1 MDVARPRPA
10 GPAPGLIVDMERYLL
25 PEQPVRSLADWQEM
39 GGGQALEIA
48 RRLGPDDTIEELGT
62 AGIRGRGG
70 AGFPTA
76 RKWSGLRSSSG
87 THRYV
92 VCNAAE
98 GEPSSFKDRA
108 LLRANPYQVVE
119 GLAIAA
125 LTIGAREA
133 YIGIKAS
140 FRRELE
146 RVVRALEEM
155 EAAGLAGD
163 VPIIVVGG
171 PDEYLFGEEKAM
183 LEVIEG
189 KPPLPRILPT
199 YEHGLFATGSQM
211 GWEAVPREPGHGPA
225 LDVSN
230 PTLVNNVETLANVAH
245 ILTRGAEWFR
255 GMGTAESPGHAVAT
269 VVGDVARPGVAEI
282 DLGMR
287 LSDLIDEVGGG
298 PRPGRR
304 IKAAFSGIS
313 NRVVTADKLDTRL
326 TYEDMAAV
334 GSGLGAV
341 GFAVYDDTACMVE
354 LAFQYSRFLWIESCG
369 QCPPCKLG
377 TQEITHRLNEIEAC
391 RGSEEDVAVIG
402 ARLGNVTDGNRCFL
416 PVEEQNVVGSI
427 LRAFPEEF
435 AAHLEGNCPNPRT
448 DLIAPK
454 VVDLADGVVTYD
466 EHHRLKLPDWTY
478 EDGA

>member
-1 MDVARPRPA
+1 
-10 GPAPGLIVDMERYLL
+10 MERYLL
-25 PEQPVRSLADWQEM
+25 PEQPVTTLERWRDA

-48 RRLGPDDTIEELGT
+48 RRLGPEATIEELGT
-62 AGIRGRGG
+62 AGLRGRGG

-76 RKWSGLRSSSG
+76 RKWAGVRSSAG
-87 THRYV
+87 THRFV

-119 GLAIAA
+119 GLAVAA

-133 YIGIKAS
+133 YIGIKGS

-146 RVVRALEEM
+146 RLVTAIEEM

-163 VPIIVVGG
+163 VAINVVGG
-171 PDEYLFGEEKAM
+171 PDEYLFGEEKAL

-189 KPPLPRILPT
+189 KPPLPRLLPP

-211 GWEAVPREPGHGPA
+211 GWESVPREPGHGA
-225 LDVSN
+225 AADVAN
-230 PTLVNNVETLANVAH
+230 PTLVNNVETLANVPA
-245 ILTRGAEWFR
+245 ILVQGAEWFR
-255 GMGTAESPGHAVAT
+255 TMGTAGSPGHAVAT
-269 VVGDVARPGVAEI
+269 VVGDVSRPGVAEI

-287 LSDLIDEVGGG
+287 LGDLIDAVGGG

-304 IKAAFSGIS
+304 VKAVFSGIS
-313 NRVVTADKLDTRL
+313 NPVVTADQLDTRL
-326 TYEDMAAV
+326 TYEDMAAI

-354 LAFQYSRFLWIESCG
+354 LAYQYSRFLWIESCG
-369 QCPPCKLG
+369 QCPACKLG
-377 TQEITHRLNEIEAC
+377 TQEITFRLNEIEAC
-391 RGSEEDVAVIG
+391 RGSEEDVEVIG
-402 ARLGNVTDGNRCFL
+402 ARLANVTDGNRCFL
-416 PVEEQNVVGSI
+416 PVEEQHVVGSI

-435 AAHLEGNCPNPRT
+435 AAHLEGHCPSPRG

-454 VVDLADGVVTYD
+454 LVDLVDGVATYD
-466 EHHRLKLPDWTY
+466 ERHRRKRPDWTY
-478 EDGA
+478 ED

>member
-1 MDVARPRPA
+1 MD
-10 GPAPGLIVDMERYLL
+10 RYLL
-25 PEQPVRSLADWQEM
+25 PAKPVTSLVQWRDM

-48 RRLGPDDTIEELGT
+48 RRLGPDDTIEEIGT
-62 AGIRGRGG
+62 AGLRGRGG

-76 RKWSGLRSSSG
+76 RKWAGVRGSTG

-108 LLRANPYQVVE
+108 ILRANPYQVVE
-119 GLAIAA
+119 GLTVAA

-133 YIGIKAS
+133 YVAIKRS
-140 FRRELE
+140 FVRELE
-146 RVVRALEEM
+146 RLLNAIEEM
-155 EAAGLAGD
+155 ERAGLAGD
-163 VPIIVVGG
+163 VPIRVTGG

-189 KPPLPRILPT
+189 KPPLPRLLPP

-211 GWEAVPREPGHGPA
+211 GWEAVPREPGHGPG

-230 PTLVNNVETLANVAH
+230 PTLVNNAETLANVAH
-245 ILTRGAEWFR
+245 ILVRGAEWFR
-255 GMGTAESPGHAVAT
+255 SMGTAESPGHAVAT
-269 VVGDVARPGVAEI
+269 VVGDVVHPGVAEI
-282 DLGMR
+282 DLGMP
-287 LSDLIDEVGGG
+287 LSDLIEEVGGG
-298 PRPGRR
+298 VHPGRQV
-304 IKAAFSGIS
+304 KAVFSGIS
-313 NRVVTADKLDTRL
+313 NQVVTASQLDTPL
-326 TYEDMAAV
+326 TYEDMTRI

-354 LAFQYSRFLWIESCG
+354 VAFQYSRFLWIESCG

-402 ARLGNVTDGNRCFL
+402 ARLNNVTDGNRCFL

-427 LRAFPEEF
+427 LRAFPGEF
-435 AAHLEGNCPNPRT
+435 AAHLDGNCPNPRS

-454 VVDLADGVVTYD
+454 IVNLAAGEVTYD
-466 EHHRLKLPDWTY
+466 ERHRKKRPDWTY
-478 EDGA
+478 EA

>member
-1 MDVARPRPA
+1 V
-10 GPAPGLIVDMERYLL
+10 ERYLL
-25 PEQPVRSLADWQEM
+25 PERPVATLAQWQSM

-48 RRLGPDDTIEELGT
+48 RRLGPDDTIEEIGV
-62 AGIRGRGG
+62 AGLRGRGG

-76 RKWSGLRSSSG
+76 RKWAGVRASAG
-87 THRYV
+87 THHYV

-108 LLRANPYQVVE
+108 LLRVNPYQVIE
-119 GLAIAA
+119 GLTVAA

-133 YIGIKAS
+133 YVAIKRS
-140 FRRELE
+140 FVPELE
-146 RVVRALEEM
+146 RLLDALEAM

-163 VPIIVVGG
+163 VPIKVVGG

-189 KPPLPRILPT
+189 KPPLPRLFPPF
-199 YEHGLFATGSQM
+199 EHGLFATGSQM
-211 GWEAVPREPGHGPA
+211 GWEAVPREPGHGPG

-245 ILTRGAEWFR
+245 IVVKGAEWFR
-255 GMGTAESPGHAVAT
+255 SMGTGDSRGHAVAT
-269 VVGDVARPGVAEI
+269 VVGDVVRPGVAEI
-282 DLGMR
+282 DLGLP
-287 LSDLIDEVGGG
+287 LSALIEEVGGG
-298 PRPGRR
+298 VRPGRTV
-304 IKAAFSGIS
+304 KAAFSGIS
-313 NRVVTADKLDTRL
+313 NPVVTAAQMDTPL
-326 TYEDMAAV
+326 TYEHMERV

-354 LAFQYSRFLWIESCG
+354 VAFQYSRFLWIESCG

-377 TQEITHRLNEIEAC
+377 TQEITHRLNEIAAC

-402 ARLGNVTDGNRCFL
+402 ARLANVTDANRCYL
-416 PVEEQNVVGSI
+416 GTEEQRVIRSI

-435 AAHLEGNCPNPRT
+435 AAHLEGDCPNPRT

-454 VVDLADGVVTYD
+454 IIDLAGGVVTYD
-466 EHHRLKLPDWTY
+466 THHLRKRPDWTY
-478 EDGA
+478 E

>member
-1 MDVARPRPA
+1 MSAVEP
-10 GPAPGLIVDMERYLL
+10 YLL
-25 PEQPVRSLADWQEM
+25 PAQPVRSLAEWQAM

-48 RRLGPDDTIEELGT
+48 HRLGPDDTVEELGT
-62 AGIRGRGG
+62 AGLRGRGG

-76 RKWSGLRSSSG
+76 RKWGGVRASAG

-119 GLAIAA
+119 GLAVAA
-125 LTIGAREA
+125 LTIDAREA
-133 YIGIKAS
+133 YVAIKRS
-140 FRRELE
+140 FVPELE
-146 RVVRALEEM
+146 RLLKALEEM

-163 VPIIVVGG
+163 VPIKVVGG

-189 KPPLPRILPT
+189 KPPLPRLLPP

-211 GWEAVPREPGHGPA
+211 GWEAVPREPGHGPG
-225 LDVSN
+225 LDVAN
-230 PTLVNNVETLANVAH
+230 PTLANNVETLANVGH
-245 ILTRGAEWFR
+245 ILVRGAEWFR
-255 GMGTAESPGHAVAT
+255 GMGTADSPGHAVAT
-269 VVGDVARPGVAEI
+269 VVGDVVRPGVAEI
-282 DLGMR
+282 DLGMP
-287 LSDLIDEVGGG
+287 LSRLIDEVGGG
-298 PRPGRR
+298 VAPGRR
-304 IKAAFSGIS
+304 VKAAFSGIS
-313 NRVVTADKLDTRL
+313 NAVVTADKLDTPL
-326 TYEDMAAV
+326 TYEAMAAI

-354 LAFQYSRFLWIESCG
+354 VAFQYSRFLWIESCG

-391 RGSEEDVAVIG
+391 RGSEEDIAVIG
-402 ARLGNVTDGNRCFL
+402 ARLGNVTDGNRCYL
-416 PVEEQNVVGSI
+416 PVEEQHVVGSI

-435 AAHLEGNCPNPRT
+435 TAHLDGNCPNPRT

-454 VVDLADGVVTYD
+454 IVDLADGVVTYD
-466 EHHRLKLPDWTY
+466 EHHRRKRPDWTY
-478 EDGA
+478 ED

>member
-1 MDVARPRPA
+1 
-10 GPAPGLIVDMERYLL
+10 MECYLL
-25 PEQPVRSLADWQEM
+25 PSQPVTSVAEWQGL

-62 AGIRGRGG
+62 AGLRGRGG

-76 RKWSGLRSSSG
+76 RKWAGVRSSAG

-108 LLRANPYQVVE
+108 LLRANPYQVLE
-119 GLAIAA
+119 GLAVAA

-133 YIGIKAS
+133 FIGIKAS
-140 FRRELE
+140 FVPEVE
-146 RVVRALEEM
+146 RLTRALGEM
-155 EAAGLAGD
+155 QAVGLAGD
-163 VPIIVVGG
+163 VPITVVGG
-171 PDEYLFGEEKAM
+171 PDEYLFGEEKAL

-189 KPPLPRILPT
+189 KPPLPRLLPP
-199 YEHGLFATGSQM
+199 YEQGLFATGSQM
-211 GWEAVPREPGHGPA
+211 GWEAVPRQPGHGHA
-225 LDVSN
+225 RDVSN
-230 PTLVNNVETLANVAH
+230 PTLVNNVETLANVAP
-245 ILTRGAEWFR
+245 ILLRGAEWFR
-255 GMGTAESPGHAVAT
+255 SMGTADSPGHAVAT
-269 VVGDVARPGVAEI
+269 VVGDVVRPGVAEVELGTRLI
-282 DLGMR
+282 DV
-287 LSDLIDEVGGG
+287 IDEVGGG
-298 PRPGRR
+298 ARPGRR

-313 NRVVTADKLDTRL
+313 NPVVTADNLHTRL
-326 TYEDMAAV
+326 TYEDMAAI

-354 LAFQYSRFLWIESCG
+354 VAFQYSRFLWIESCG
-369 QCPPCKLG
+369 QCPACKLG

-416 PVEEQNVVGSI
+416 PVEEQHVVGSI

-454 VVDLADGVVTYD
+454 IVDLTGGTVIYD
-466 EHHRLKLPDWTY
+466 ERHRRKRPDWTY
-478 EDGA
+478 ED

>member
-1 MDVARPRPA
+1 MD
-10 GPAPGLIVDMERYLL
+10 RYLL
-25 PEQPVRSLADWQEM
+25 PAKPVTSLAQWRDM
-39 GGGQALEIA
+39 GGGRALEIA

-62 AGIRGRGG
+62 AGLRGRGG

-76 RKWSGLRSSSG
+76 RKWAGVRGSTG

-108 LLRANPYQVVE
+108 ILRANPYQVVE
-119 GLAIAA
+119 GLTVAA
-125 LTIGAREA
+125 LTLDAREA
-133 YIGIKAS
+133 YIAIK
-140 FRRELE
+140 RRFVSELE
-146 RVVRALEEM
+146 RLLDAIEEM

-163 VPIIVVGG
+163 VPIRVVGG

-189 KPPLPRILPT
+189 KPPLPRLLPP

-211 GWEAVPREPGHGPA
+211 GWESVPREPGHGPG

-245 ILTRGAEWFR
+245 ILVRGAEWFR
-255 GMGTAESPGHAVAT
+255 SMGTDDSPGHAVAT
-269 VVGDVARPGVAEI
+269 VVGDVVRPGVAEI

-298 PRPGRR
+298 VRTGRR
-304 IKAAFSGIS
+304 VKAVFSGIS
-313 NRVVTADKLDTRL
+313 NAVVTAEHLDTPV
-326 TYEDMAAV
+326 TYEDMA
-334 GSGLGAV
+334 GIGTGLGAV

-354 LAFQYSRFLWIESCG
+354 VAFQYSRFLWIESCG

-402 ARLGNVTDGNRCFL
+402 ARLNNVTDGARCYL
-416 PVEEQNVVGSI
+416 PQEEQHVVRSI

-454 VVDLADGVVTYD
+454 ILDLAGGEVTYD
-466 EHHRLKLPDWTY
+466 EHHRKKRPDWTY
-478 EDGA
+478 EA

>member
-1 MDVARPRPA
+1 
-10 GPAPGLIVDMERYLL
+10 MERYLL
-25 PEQPVRSLADWQEM
+25 PEQPVTSLAQWQEM
-39 GGGQALEIA
+39 GGGKALEIA

-62 AGIRGRGG
+62 AGLRGRGG
-70 AGFPTA
+70 AGFPTS
-76 RKWSGLRSSSG
+76 RKWSGVRSSAGS
-87 THRYV
+87 HRYV

-119 GLAIAA
+119 GLAVAA

-140 FRRELE
+140 FRREME

-163 VPIIVVGG
+163 VPITVVGG
-171 PDEYLFGEEKAM
+171 PDEYLFGEEKAL

-189 KPPLPRILPT
+189 KPPLPRLLPP

-230 PTLVNNVETLANVAH
+230 PTLVNNVETLANVVH
-245 ILTRGAEWFR
+245 ILVRGAAWFR
-255 GMGTAESPGHAVAT
+255 GMGTSGSPGHAVAT
-269 VVGDVARPGVAEI
+269 VVGDVVRPGVAEI
-282 DLGMR
+282 DLGTT
-287 LSDLIDEVGGG
+287 LSQVIEQVGGG
-298 PRPGRR
+298 ARPGRR

-313 NRVVTADKLDTRL
+313 NPVVTADKLDTPL
-326 TYEDMAAV
+326 TYEDMARI

-354 LAFQYSRFLWIESCG
+354 VAFQYSRFLWIESCG

-377 TQEITHRLNEIEAC
+377 TEEITHRLNEIEAC

-416 PVEEQNVVGSI
+416 PVEEQKVVGSI

-435 AAHLEGNCPNPRT
+435 AAHLEGDCPNPRT

-454 VVDLADGVVTYD
+454 IADLADGVVTYD
-466 EHHRLKLPDWTY
+466 EHHRLKRPDWTY

>member
-1 MDVARPRPA
+1 
-10 GPAPGLIVDMERYLL
+10 MERYLL
-25 PEQPVRSLADWQEM
+25 PGQPVTSVAEWQGM
-39 GGGQALEIA
+39 GGGQAIEIA
-48 RRLGPDDTIEELGT
+48 HRLGPDATIEELGT
-62 AGIRGRGG
+62 AGLRGRGG

-76 RKWSGLRSSSG
+76 RKWSGVRSSAG
-87 THRYV
+87 THRYA

-108 LLRANPYQVVE
+108 LLRTNPYQVVE
-119 GLAIAA
+119 GLAVAA
-125 LTIGAREA
+125 LTLGAREA
-133 YIGIKAS
+133 FIGLKAG
-140 FRRELE
+140 FGLELE
-146 RVVRALEEM
+146 RVRRAIEEM
-155 EAAGLAGD
+155 EAAGIAGD
-163 VPIIVVGG
+163 VPITVVAG
-171 PDEYLFGEEKAM
+171 PDEYLFGEEKAL

-189 KPPLPRILPT
+189 KPPLPRLFPP

-211 GWEAVPREPGHGPA
+211 GWEAVPREPGHGPT

-230 PTLVNNVETLANVAH
+230 PTLVNNVETLANVVH
-245 ILTRGAEWFR
+245 ILVRGAEWFR

-269 VVGDVARPGVAEI
+269 VVGDVVRAGVAEI

-287 LSDLIDEVGGG
+287 LSDVIDEVGGG
-298 PRPGRR
+298 ARPGRR
-304 IKAAFSGIS
+304 VKAAFSGVS
-313 NRVVTADKLDTRL
+313 NQVVTADNLHTRL
-326 TYEDMAAV
+326 TYEDMTAI

-354 LAFQYSRFLWIESCG
+354 VAFQYSRFLWIESCG
-369 QCPPCKLG
+369 QCPACKLG

-402 ARLGNVTDGNRCFL
+402 ARLANVTDGNRCFL

-454 VVDLADGVVTYD
+454 IVDLVDGVVTYD
-466 EHHRLKLPDWTY
+466 ERHRRKLPDWTY

>member
-1 MDVARPRPA
+1 V
-10 GPAPGLIVDMERYLL
+10 ERYLL
-25 PEQPVRSLADWQEM
+25 PERPVASLAEWRGM
-39 GGGQALEIA
+39 GGGEALDIA

-62 AGIRGRGG
+62 AGLRGRGG

-76 RKWSGLRSSSG
+76 RKWAGVRSSAG

-108 LLRANPYQVVE
+108 ILRANPYQVIE
-119 GLAIAA
+119 GLAVAA

-133 YIGIKAS
+133 YIAIKRS
-140 FRRELE
+140 FRRETE
-146 RVVRALEEM
+146 RLVSALEEM

-163 VPIIVVGG
+163 VPINVVGG

-189 KPPLPRILPT
+189 KPPLPRLLPP

-211 GWEAVPREPGHGPA
+211 GWESVPREPGHGPA

-230 PTLVNNVETLANVAH
+230 PTLANNVETLANVAH
-245 ILTRGAEWFR
+245 IVVRGAEWFR
-255 GMGTAESPGHAVAT
+255 TMGTDESPGHAVAT
-269 VVGDVARPGVAEI
+269 VVGDVVRPGVAEI
-282 DLGMR
+282 DLGMP
-287 LSDLIDEVGGG
+287 LSDLIDTVGGG
-298 PRPGRR
+298 VRPGRR
-304 IKAAFSGIS
+304 VKAVFSGIS
-313 NRVVTADKLDTRL
+313 NPVVTAEHLGTPL
-326 TYEDMAAV
+326 TYEDMAAI

-391 RGSEEDVAVIG
+391 RGSEEDIAVIG
-402 ARLGNVTDGNRCFL
+402 ARLGNVTDGARCYL
-416 PVEEQNVVGSI
+416 PQEEQHVVRSL

-435 AAHLEGNCPNPRT
+435 AAHLEGESCPNPRT

-454 VVDLADGVVTYD
+454 ILDLAGGAVTYD
-466 EHHRLKLPDWTY
+466 EHHRRKLPDWTY
-478 EDGA
+478 ED

>member
-1 MDVARPRPA
+1 
-10 GPAPGLIVDMERYLL
+10 MERYLL
-25 PEQPVRSLADWQEM
+25 PEQPVTSLAQWQEM
-39 GGGQALEIA
+39 GGGKALEIA

-62 AGIRGRGG
+62 AGLRGRGG
-70 AGFPTA
+70 AGFPTS
-76 RKWSGLRSSSG
+76 RKWSGVRSSAGS
-87 THRYV
+87 HRYV

-119 GLAIAA
+119 GLAVAA

-140 FRRELE
+140 FRREME

-163 VPIIVVGG
+163 VPITVVGG
-171 PDEYLFGEEKAM
+171 PDEYLFGEEKAL

-189 KPPLPRILPT
+189 KPPLPRLLPP

-230 PTLVNNVETLANVAH
+230 PTLVNNVETLANVVH
-245 ILTRGAEWFR
+245 ILVRGAAWFR
-255 GMGTAESPGHAVAT
+255 GMGTSGSPGHAVAT
-269 VVGDVARPGVAEI
+269 VVGDVVRPGVAEI
-282 DLGMR
+282 DLGTT
-287 LSDLIDEVGGG
+287 LSQVIEQVGGG
-298 PRPGRR
+298 ARPGRR

-313 NRVVTADKLDTRL
+313 NPVVTADKLDTPL
-326 TYEDMAAV
+326 TYEDMARI

-354 LAFQYSRFLWIESCG
+354 VAFQYSRFLWIESCG

-377 TQEITHRLNEIEAC
+377 TEEITHRLNEIEAC

-416 PVEEQNVVGSI
+416 PVEEQKVVGSI

-435 AAHLEGNCPNPRT
+435 AAHLEGDCLNPRT

-454 VVDLADGVVTYD
+454 IADLADGVVTYD
-466 EHHRLKLPDWTY
+466 EHHRLKRPDWTY